1 MYLESS
7 FPGGGGDR
15 ECLSC
20 RQPILRDQASTRV
33 AFQSDPHGHRGLT
46 GHYHLACSKVFAS
59 LARVVNMNPLR
70 R

>member
-7 FPGGGGDR
+7 FPGGGGDC

-20 RQPILRDQASTRV
+20 RQPILRDQASTHV
-33 AFQSDPHGHRGLT
+33 AFASDPLGHRGLT
-46 GHYHLACSKVFAS
+46 GRYHLACSKPFAS
-59 LARVVNMNPLR
+59 LARVVNMNPWR